1 MAETVHLYLKAN
13 HKDIEGESTQHS
25 LNRAESI
32 ECVSFSHAV
41 TTAREAASGLASGR
55 RQYSPLKITKRIDA
69 SSPLLYKALV
79 ENQRI
84 DGEFRFFRPSPSGD
98 GQTQQFYTIAI
109 TDGRIAGIEQ
119 TSETTLN
126 PAQSV
131 APPMEEVTFVF
142 HTISWTYMPTGVT
155 HEDSWSS
162 NR

>member
-13 HKDIEGESTQHS
+13 DKDIAGESTQHS
-25 LNRAESI
+25 LDRAESI
-32 ECVSFSHAV
+32 ECLTFSHAV
-41 TTAREAASGLASGR
+41 KTARETNTGLASGR
-55 RQYSPLKITKRIDA
+55 RQYEPLRITKRIDA

-84 DGEFRFFRPSPSGD
+84 DGEFRFFRPSPAGD
-98 GQTQQFYTIAI
+98 GQTQQFYTVAIA
-109 TDGRIAGIEQ
+109 DGRIAGIEQ
-119 TSETTLN
+119 TSEDAIN
-126 PAQSV
+126 PAQ
-131 APPMEEVTFVF
+131 ANTPPMEQVTFVF